1 MTKKLQGQ
9 KRTDGG
15 KTKKQQRS
23 EEDRAG
29 EGEEWCNTEG
39 GVRQRHR
46 QAYKKKKRVTNIE
59 ENGSH
64 RELSLSNSLSVYS
77 LI

>member
-15 KTKKQQRS
+15 KTKRQQRS

-46 QAYKKKKRVTNIE
+46 QAQKKRKESRILKRMGLT
-59 ENGSH
+59 GSS
-64 RELSLSNSLSVYS
+64 RYQTLCLFTV
-77 LI
+77 

>member
-15 KTKKQQRS
+15 KTNRQQRS

-46 QAYKKKKRVTNIE
+46 QAYKKKRKESRILKRMGLT
-59 ENGSH
+59 GSS
-64 RELSLSNSLSVYS
+64 RYQTLCLFTV
-77 LI
+77 

>member
-15 KTKKQQRS
+15 KTKRQQRS

-39 GVRQRHR
+39 GERQRHR
-46 QAYKKKKRVTNIE
+46 QAQKKRKESRILKRMGLT
-59 ENGSH
+59 GSS
-64 RELSLSNSLSVYS
+64 RYQTLCLFTV
-77 LI
+77 